1 MKSEICMD
9 SNTTTM
15 FKAQDSSKDIV
26 KIVHVKSV
34 VQPYFMKLQEYFV
47 WKVKNNFIQQF
58 LLFHVNF
65 HHIFMRVQQ
74 CLHRYFCF
82 LHAQKVF

>member
-15 FKAQDSSKDIV
+15 FKAQDSSKHIV

-34 VQPYFMKLQEYFV
+34 VQPYFMKLQEYFLCE
-47 WKVKNNFIQQF
+47 K
-58 LLFHVNF
+58 
-65 HHIFMRVQQ
+65 
-74 CLHRYFCF
+74 
-82 LHAQKVF
+82 